1 MTVTSSTNSGASA
14 TASAQTR
21 VLVYSDD
28 VETRQ
33 QVLLALGSR
42 PAKDLPPFA
51 FVEVATA
58 AALLNQVDAGG
69 FDLLILDGEAA
80 PAGGLGMSRQLKNEI
95 FNCPPILV
103 LTGRVQDNWL
113 ATWSLA
119 DAAAPQ
125 PIDPI
130 ALSGLVLRLLRGER
144 SAQTQ
149 APRA

>member
-1 MTVTSSTNSGASA
+1 MTSLHPSGTSAASA
-14 TASAQTR
+14 GETR

-28 VETRQ
+28 VDTRQ
-33 QVLLALGSR
+33 QVLLALGRR
-42 PAKDLPPFA
+42 PAPDLPA
-51 FVEVATA
+51 LTFVEVATA
-58 AALLNQVDAGG
+58 PALLAQVDAGG
-69 FDLLILDGEAA
+69 FDLLILDGEAT

-119 DAAAPQ
+119 DAAVAH

-130 ALSGLVLRLLRGER
+130 VLSEVVLRLVR
-144 SAQTQ
+144 SAASADQQ
-149 APRA
+149 APSA

>member
-1 MTVTSSTNSGASA
+1 MTVTSSHPSGTSAASA
-14 TASAQTR
+14 GETH

-28 VETRQ
+28 VDTRQ
-33 QVLLALGSR
+33 QVLLALGRR
-42 PAKDLPPFA
+42 PAPDLAAFT

-58 AALLNQVDAGG
+58 AALLAQVDAGG
-69 FDLLILDGEAA
+69 FDLLILDGEAT

-119 DAAAPQ
+119 DAAVAHPV
-125 PIDPI
+125 DPMV
-130 ALSGLVLRLLRGER
+130 LSDAVLRLVRG
-144 SAQTQ
+144 AAGNQ
-149 APRA
+149 APSA

>member
-1 MTVTSSTNSGASA
+1 MTVTSSTNSGNGA

-21 VLVYSDD
+21 VLIYSDD

-33 QVLLALGSR
+33 QVMLALGRR
-42 PAKDLPPFA
+42 PAKDLPPFG

-58 AALLNQVDAGG
+58 AALLSQVDAGG
-69 FDLLILDGEAA
+69 FDLLVLDGEST

-95 FNCPPILV
+95 YHCPPILV

-119 DAAAPQ
+119 DAAVAQ

-130 ALSGLVLRLLRGER
+130 ALSGVVVRLLRGE
-144 SAQTQ
+144 SAQSQ
-149 APRA
+149 ASSA

>member
-1 MTVTSSTNSGASA
+1 MTD
-14 TASAQTR
+14 TR

-28 VETRQ
+28 VDTRQ
-33 QVLLALGSR
+33 QVLLALGRR
-42 PAKDLPPFA
+42 PAEDLAPFA
-51 FVEVATA
+51 FVEVATR

-80 PAGGLGMSRQLKNEI
+80 PAGGLGMARQLKNEI

-119 DAAAPQ
+119 DG
-125 PIDPI
+125 
-130 ALSGLVLRLLRGER
+130 ALSQPLDPMALSELVLRLLRGAGE
-144 SAQTQ
+144 
-149 APRA
+149 